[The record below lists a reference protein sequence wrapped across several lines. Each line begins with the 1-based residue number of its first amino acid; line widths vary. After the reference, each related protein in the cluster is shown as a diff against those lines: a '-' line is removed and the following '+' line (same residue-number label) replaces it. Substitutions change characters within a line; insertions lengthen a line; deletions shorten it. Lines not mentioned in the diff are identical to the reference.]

1 MRALS
6 MNHLALI
13 AAVITGGCRHRGSA
27 GSDVREA
34 PDVQG
39 QPEKLGIS
47 APYRWN
53 DVKDA
58 TSFSIK
64 TPWSDT
70 YWPLADRGLAARWAA
85 EGQDGNIVKDP
96 ISLSDVVFSLR
107 EAARSNDP
115 LSTVYL
121 SPAEKYDLIAGRLN
135 EIDPQVWAQVSKLKQ
150 RVDATLSGTLA
161 DMSAADK
168 KDREDYTRFQE
179 TIEQLVRSLNE
190 VITAI
195 NTAATPEE
203 AKKYGSER
211 DALVEEINKNGIA
224 IKDLRVQSM
233 ERTKSFRNLR
243 RPVTLEE
250 SELANAVTQYLPMT
264 GRSWES
270 WDSFELSSIEDYG
283 WMGHCHGWA
292 PAALVEAAPKH
303 AVMVRQG
310 QRKVLFTEGDLRGLV
325 TKLWADQAPPSK
337 FAARRCNSDK
347 VDSKDLRISDGKIC
361 LGAGCDTDA
370 GNVIYIKNNRSEV
383 GFIEYRDS
391 PIAGKSKFARF
402 TSNFDND
409 QVSVAIFEN
418 ATNLAKYMRDPSSA
432 PAPKSGQLHLTIGCR
447 DVNPMT
453 LHLALTKLLRE
464 QKQGFVFDK
473 DRYSQVW
480 NQPVFGYDLEYL
492 PIKTKT
498 GMSEPGV
505 PVSIDDVDDPL
516 KDFRA
521 ARTAYLVSISA
532 QIHYGVEYGPLLRY
546 DAKGADEMT
555 RTLQTVYTL
564 ELDDSRNIIG
574 GEWGRVAS
582 SGDTSFEAASEQ
594 PDFLWYSEPKASL
607 RPSPFDVPLL
617 RKLQACSQ
625 AEATGKITLRTLGAT
640 GTLKPVEI
648 SYSDCMI

>member
-1 MRALS
+1 MRVSS

-13 AAVITGGCRHRGSA
+13 AAVFAGGCRHRGSA
-27 GSDVREA
+27 GSEVREA

-39 QPEKLGIS
+39 QPANLGIS

-58 TSFSIK
+58 TSFSIA

-85 EGQDGNIVKDP
+85 EGQDDKIIKDP
-96 ISLSDVVFSLR
+96 ISLSDTVLSLR
-107 EAARSNDP
+107 DAARSNDP

-121 SPAEKYDLIAGRLN
+121 SPAEKYDLIAGQLN
-135 EIDPQVWAQVSKLKQ
+135 AIDPQVWAQVSKLKQ
-150 RVDATLSGTLA
+150 SVDATLSETLA
-161 DMSAADK
+161 EMSVADK
-168 KDREDYTRFQE
+168 KDREDYTRYQE
-179 TIEQLVRSLNE
+179 TIEQLIRSLNE
-190 VITAI
+190 VITAF

-203 AKKYGSER
+203 AKKYAAER
-211 DALVEEINKNGIA
+211 DSLVEEINKNGTA
-224 IKDLRVQSM
+224 ISDLRIQSK
-233 ERTKSFRNLR
+233 ERKKSFRNLR

-270 WDSFELSSIEDYG
+270 WDSFELSSYEDYG

-303 AVMVRQG
+303 AVMVHQG

-361 LGAGCDTDA
+361 IGTGCDTDA
-370 GNVIYIKNNRSEV
+370 GTVIYVTNNKSES

-391 PIAGKSKFARF
+391 PIVGKTKFARF
-402 TSNFDND
+402 TSTFDND
-409 QVSVAIFEN
+409 HVSVAIFDN
-418 ATNLAKYMRDPSSA
+418 AANLAKYLRDPSSV
-432 PAPKSGQLHLTIGCR
+432 PPPKLGQLHLTIGCR

-473 DRYSQVW
+473 ERYSQVW

-498 GMSEPGV
+498 GLSEPGV
-505 PVSIDDVDDPL
+505 PVPIDDVDDPL

-532 QIHYGVEYGPLLRY
+532 QIHYGVEYGPLLTY
-546 DAKGADEMT
+546 DPKGADDMT

-564 ELDDSRNIIG
+564 ELDGNRNIIG

-582 SGDTSFEAASEQ
+582 GGDTTFEAAPEQ
-594 PDFLWYSEPKASL
+594 PDFLWYPEPKATL
-607 RPSPFDVPLL
+607 KPSPYDVPLV

-625 AEATGKITLRTLGAT
+625 APATGKITLRTLGAT
-640 GTLKPVEI
+640 GKLKPVEV
-648 SYSDCMI
+648 SYSDCVI